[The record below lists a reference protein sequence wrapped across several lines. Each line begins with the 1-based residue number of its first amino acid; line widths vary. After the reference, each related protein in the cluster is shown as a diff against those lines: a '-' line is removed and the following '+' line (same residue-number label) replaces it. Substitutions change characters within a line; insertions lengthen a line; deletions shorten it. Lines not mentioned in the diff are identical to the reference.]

1 MGSECVGNG
10 RWKVVGRCRRRHR
23 SLLFWWQQQNQK
35 VVSSPSWCL
44 FTLVKIFFFI
54 IILCLYYLAPCAIVG
69 ICLDSCLMVRIVESR
84 SETSLGSF
92 NKSTNQQPRCFICES
107 TYFYDFLLLLR
118 VDDDDD
124 REEASSGI
132 FFFFRLSFS
141 LSLGKSNRFRSVEH
155 TQSVRWPSVSSIKTR
170 KKRKE
175 DKRRTNARLI
185 PTLSFMSDG
194 SLPPESADHP
204 PTTAST

>member
-1 MGSECVGNG
+1 MWEANVQGPAVE
-10 RWKVVGRCRRRHR
+10 KLLDVVVVVVVLFCSDDNNKTKKSSRRLRDAC
-23 SLLFWWQQQNQK
+23 LLQ
-35 VVSSPSWCL
+35 L
-44 FTLVKIFFFI
+44 RFFFI

-155 TQSVRWPSVSSIKTR
+155 TQSVR
-170 KKRKE
+170 
-175 DKRRTNARLI
+175 
-185 PTLSFMSDG
+185 
-194 SLPPESADHP
+194 
-204 PTTAST
+204 